1 MLRTLCP
8 KFPASTDCVAGVKV
22 KVKLSSVSDPRSRSS
37 GGECKMTVDIGY
49 GGAFYAIVDDRQLG
63 LDVKS
68 SRTADIVDAAD
79 AVTGS

>member
-1 MLRTLCP
+1 
-8 KFPASTDCVAGVKV
+8 
-22 KVKLSSVSDPRSRSS
+22 
-37 GGECKMTVDIGY
+37 MTVDIGY

>member
-1 MLRTLCP
+1 
-8 KFPASTDCVAGVKV
+8 
-22 KVKLSSVSDPRSRSS
+22 
-37 GGECKMTVDIGY
+37 MTVDIGY

-79 AVTGS
+79 AVTGSWRVGNFHSSAYNSTWAV